1 MRIAVS
7 HILTLYQLQVLRLR
21 VLNMSEMTIGKL
33 AKKTSVT
40 VETIRYYERRGLL
53 PTPHR
58 TPAGY
63 RLYPPDAVKQLQFIK
78 RARELAFSLDEV
90 SQLLSLRDGGP
101 EACEVVQRMAKNRAE
116 LLAEKIGALQA
127 SKDKLDGLIA
137 LCDDAVAGPCAIL
150 DALDPDAL
158 TADTR

>member
-1 MRIAVS
+1 MRRTRKRVRSSTRRGMSHLRGTMS

-21 VLNMSEMTIGKL
+21 VLNMTEMTIGKL

-53 PTPHR
+53 PTPRR

-90 SQLLSLRDGGP
+90 SQLLELRTGGRD
-101 EACEVVQRMAKNRAE
+101 ECETVQRMAKNRAAV
-116 LLAEKIGALQA
+116 LGEKI
-127 SKDKLDGLIA
+127 
-137 LCDDAVAGPCAIL
+137 
-150 DALDPDAL
+150 DAL
-158 TADTR
+158 